1 MSDKVYIFDEIVVA
15 EADGARLRKAYLA
28 EYAPSARARG
38 MTLEGAWRSPPVE
51 LEGRAMVLHFLW
63 SVPDVG
69 AWWAM
74 RLGAARAD
82 ASQDVPIAGNED
94 KLRWWRFVD
103 NIAISRKR
111 SFMRDLEEAGDV

>member
-1 MSDKVYIFDEIVVA
+1 MSDKVYIFDEITVS
-15 EADGARLRKAYLA
+15 EGEGARMRKAYLDD
-28 EYAPSARARG
+28 YAPSARKRG

-51 LEGRAMVLHFLW
+51 LEDRAVTLHFLW
-63 SVPDVG
+63 SVADVG

-82 ASQDVPIAGNED
+82 PSQDVPLASNAD
-94 KLRWWRFVD
+94 KLRWWQWVD

-111 SFMRDLEEAGDV
+111 TFMRDLEETSDV